1 MTQRLSIV
9 IVGGGA
15 SGVLLAAHLLRD
27 PTMDLRV
34 TLIEKRP
41 DIGQGVAYSARQQ
54 DHVLNVAA
62 PNMSAYADD
71 PEHFWRWLRQR
82 SLVDDAHRFAFVP
95 RRH

>member
-82 SLVDDAHRFAFVP
+82 GLVDDAHRFAFVP